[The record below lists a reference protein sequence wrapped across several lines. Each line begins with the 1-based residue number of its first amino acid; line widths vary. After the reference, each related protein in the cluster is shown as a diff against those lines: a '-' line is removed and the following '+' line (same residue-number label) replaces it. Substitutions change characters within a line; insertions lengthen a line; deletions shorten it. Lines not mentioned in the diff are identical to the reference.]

1 MFLRAALGMLFCL
14 LIVFTAKAAG
24 QPAIAVYGIR
34 VDVTSSDAVSARE
47 KAVLAGQRDGLHQV
61 ITSLI
66 QSADAN
72 RLPQLSDDQI
82 TDLVADYEVESE
94 KVSTVRYIGQL
105 TFRFRAD
112 AVASYLQ
119 QGGFTFVA
127 TPGPAVL
134 ILPVLTDDS
143 GNQLWEDSNSWRA
156 AWSQHLPADGLV
168 TFRLP
173 KGDASD
179 AAVTAD
185 EVLAGDSGTL
195 AALASRY
202 GVSDVLV
209 AAVRVDASG
218 TNLSAKRYGATG
230 ALGGFEDKIAGEPD
244 SAYLAAID
252 GVATQLQQD
261 WIDQNRVSSG
271 AEQSLTVDAT
281 VGGLAQWA
289 EMNRRLANVG
299 RLRHVE
305 VVYLMR
311 SHAEL
316 QLVFIGDRDQLAQ
329 ALSQQA
335 LLLQN
340 GPDGRDT
347 LSLAGGAQP

>member
-47 KAVLAGQRDGLHQV
+47 KAVLAGQRDGLRQV
-61 ITSLI
+61 ITSLT
-66 QSADAN
+66 QSADAS

-134 ILPVLTDDS
+134 ILPVLTSDA
-143 GNQLWEDSNSWRA
+143 GNQLWEDTNSWRA
-156 AWSQHLPADGLV
+156 AWLQHLPADGLV
-168 TFRLP
+168 ALRLP

-179 AAVTAD
+179 VAVTAD
-185 EVLAGDSGTL
+185 EVLAGDSAKL
-195 AALASRY
+195 AALAGRY

-209 AAVRVDASG
+209 AIVRVEPGGAS
-218 TNLSAKRYGATG
+218 LSAKRYGATG
-230 ALGGFEDKIAGEPD
+230 ALGGFEDRIAGDSD

-252 GVATQLQQD
+252 RVATQIQQE

-271 AEQSLTVDAT
+271 TEQRLTVEAT
-281 VGGLAQWA
+281 ISGLAQWA

-299 RLRHVE
+299 RLRHVGL
-305 VVYLMR
+305 VYLMR
-311 SHAEL
+311 NRAEL
-316 QLVFIGDRDQLAQ
+316 ELIFVGDRDQLAL
-329 ALSQQA
+329 ALGQQA
-335 LLLQN
+335 LLLQS